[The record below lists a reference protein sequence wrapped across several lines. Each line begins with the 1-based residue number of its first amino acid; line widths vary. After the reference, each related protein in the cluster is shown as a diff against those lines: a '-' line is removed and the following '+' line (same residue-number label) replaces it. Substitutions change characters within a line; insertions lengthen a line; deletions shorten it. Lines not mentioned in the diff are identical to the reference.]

1 MDDRTAALV
10 KVALFF
16 LGITMQ
22 TDLSPFCHL
31 ANFNRTERIIINR
44 APMVGKGAASLL
56 VYFHDGD
63 VEATR

>member
-1 MDDRTAALV
+1 MDDLTAALV
-10 KVALFF
+10 KVAFFF

-22 TDLSPFCHL
+22 TDLFPFCHL
-31 ANFNRTERIIINR
+31 AKFRRTEVVIRNKVPI
-44 APMVGKGAASLL
+44 VVKGAASLL